1 MPKLKSNQGFTLIEL
16 IIVIAI
22 IGILATAVLTG
33 TDFLDQRA
41 QAVDVGRFNQ
51 ARILQQ
57 SIEQYYV
64 QGLTIPADK
73 IGDNKAIDDADGG
86 TIKLLTNIGILRSDY
101 TIEKDTYYL
110 VQAIPSVVVSFN
122 LTSNRYKKST
132 LANGACDKDT
142 ENRWYVPW
150 CGQLR

>member
-57 SIEQYYV
+57 SIEQHYI
-64 QGLTIPADK
+64 QGGAPLT
-73 IGDNKAIDDADGG
+73 DDADVSG
-86 TIKLLTNIGILRSDY
+86 TILTTLKTNGILKSDFSIPASTFYFRSGPSLEVSFVVSSRRY
-101 TIEKDTYYL
+101 NSSTGASGVCKTTAGQWY
-110 VQAIPSVVVSFN
+110 IPS
-122 LTSNRYKKST
+122 
-132 LANGACDKDT
+132 
-142 ENRWYVPW
+142 